1 MSLLVTNKISPHT
14 RHGVGVVNLDGA
26 IFFKTMSFVEGN
38 IARIGGNKITGKL
51 VFICVIEDGFE

>member
-14 RHGVGVVNLDGA
+14 RHRVGVANLNGA
-26 IFFKTMSFVEGN
+26 IFFKTMAFVEGN
-38 IARIGGNKITGKL
+38 IARRGGNKITGML